1 MNNNGLGNLDDLFQ
15 SAQDDGLTDDT
26 LGLVVANLN
35 GPTMMQTTTI
45 WRPWLVQP
53 PPKIF

>member
-26 LGLVVANLN
+26 MGLVIANLN
-35 GPTMMQTTTI
+35 GLIMT
-45 WRPWLVQP
+45 
-53 PPKIF
+53 